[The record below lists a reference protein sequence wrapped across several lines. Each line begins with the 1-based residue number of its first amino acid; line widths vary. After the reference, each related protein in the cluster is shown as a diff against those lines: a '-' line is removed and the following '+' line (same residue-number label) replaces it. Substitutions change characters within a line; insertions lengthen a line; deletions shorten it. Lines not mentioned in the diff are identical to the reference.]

1 MPLSRKR
8 DIAFVLFLSLFSAYT
23 NAQNTKTQ
31 STDTT
36 NTTTLQTIT
45 VDGAADNTANSS
57 DPQNV
62 RNKTATLGALGDKKI
77 MEVPYSVN
85 TLSDD
90 VLSRPEVKSYHDAIR
105 YLPFVQGDGVRPQ
118 TRGIQGSVV
127 QNSMLDGLNVVAT
140 TDYATDQFAQIQ
152 VLNGLAGSLY
162 GPANPAGL
170 FNFVSKR
177 PTDFTGTSL
186 STGGRTGMSGYA
198 GGDFNNT
205 AGTFDKVKYRLTLL
219 DDQGNGYVSDSHEH
233 RELVSLATDVH
244 FTEDTVLETNL
255 NWYDYLKKGYP
266 GSFGIA
272 SGVNFPSA
280 ATVARK
286 NFGRSYAGDDNNTI
300 TASAHLKHT
309 INDHWKIDT
318 GLLRQIAD
326 RNSTNLTNSFTD
338 SAGDYKTTSSTATAS
353 RFTINSYLISLL
365 GEAYTGPIKHE
376 MTFGFRG
383 FDWKNYNPVNGSSMT
398 AGSGSLNSMAEFDE
412 PDYADFS
419 DRYRS
424 AINTQNAFI
433 AGDTLTFTPQWSMM
447 LSASQSYLTS
457 DSYTKTGTRTSS
469 SSDHGLSTS
478 ASLMYK
484 PVDPLMLYLTHAD
497 SLQLGD
503 TAPSTAHN
511 AYEILSPFR
520 SKEWETGA
528 KLGLHNLNLSMAL
541 FQIDRPF
548 AYTGDDGY
556 YAENGKQ
563 RNRGIEFMADGNLT
577 HDLHVFGGVAYLD
590 PKLIDTASDSTDNTQ
605 IVGLAKYTINL
616 LTVYNVPHVPGLSV
630 DANSRYMSKRYTDNT
645 NTTSV
650 GGYTT
655 FDVGTSY
662 RTTLSRNTDTTF
674 RLGVTNLT
682 NKAYWTNIVPGAL
695 TGYTGTGTA
704 SASLGEPRMVEASV
718 NVSF

>member
-1 MPLSRKR
+1 MLLSKKR
-8 DIAFVLFLSLFSAYT
+8 DLAFMLILGFFSASSSVR
-23 NAQNTKTQ
+23 AA
-31 STDTT
+31 DTASPASSS
-36 NTTTLQTIT
+36 TLQTIT
-45 VDGAADNTANSS
+45 VDGSADTTSDNSQ

-62 RNKTATLGALGDKKI
+62 HNKTATLGALGDKKI
-77 MEVPYSVN
+77 MDVPYSVN

-177 PTDFTGTSL
+177 PTDFTSTSL
-186 STGGRTGMSGYA
+186 STGGRTGMSGYV

-244 FTEDTVLETNL
+244 FTEDTTLETNL

-272 SGVNFPSA
+272 SGVNFPNA
-280 ATVARK
+280 ATVAKK
-286 NFGRSYAGDDNNTI
+286 NFGRRYAGDDDNTV

-326 RNSTNLTNSFTD
+326 RNSTNLTNTFTD
-338 SAGDYKTTSSTATAS
+338 STDDYKTTSSTSTAS

-365 GEAYTGPIKHE
+365 GEAYTGPVKHE

-383 FDWKNYNPVNGSSMT
+383 FDWKNYNPVNGGSITS
-398 AGSGSLNSMAEFDE
+398 GSGSLDSMAVFDE

-419 DRYRS
+419 ERYRS

-433 AGDTLTFTPQWSMM
+433 VGDTLTFTPQWSMM

-457 DSYTKTGTRTSS
+457 DSYTKTGKRTSS
-469 SSDHGLSTS
+469 TSDHGLSSS
-478 ASLMYK
+478 ASLMYR
-484 PVDPLMLYLTHAD
+484 PVDPLMLYLTHTD

-503 TAPSTAHN
+503 TAPSTALN
-511 AYEILSPFR
+511 AYEILSPYR

-556 YAENGKQ
+556 YADNGKQ
-563 RNRGIEFMADGNLT
+563 RNRGVEFMADGNLT
-577 HDLHVFGGVAYLD
+577 PDVHVYGGLAYLD
-590 PKLIDTASDSTDNTQ
+590 PKLIDTASASTEDTQ
-605 IVGLAKYTINL
+605 IVGLAKYTVNL
-616 LTVYNVPHVPGLSV
+616 LTVYNVPRVPGLSL
-630 DANSRYMSKRYTDNT
+630 DANTRYMSKRYTDNT
-645 NTTSV
+645 NSTSV

-662 RTTLSRNTDTTF
+662 RTKLASNTDTTF
-674 RLGVTNLT
+674 RLGITNLT

-718 NVSF
+718 NINF